1 LFSRKKE
8 IGYSSLI
15 CTFMNKKLL
24 AYLQYVF
31 FIALAGFFIWLS
43 FRNID
48 AEKWQQLLN
57 ALKQARLWI
66 FFPVLLLLLLS
77 HWLRAVRWKMLIE
90 PLGYK
95 PSTLNTF
102 FGVMVGYFVNL
113 GAPRLGEI
121 VKCTVL
127 ARYEKVPA
135 DKLVGTIVAE
145 RAFDLL
151 CLIIVCGAT
160 IALEF
165 DVIGA
170 YAWGTIAP
178 VFQNK
183 AGNFSYV
190 RIVIILAALVV
201 LLFLLRFVFRRYLHI
216 NFIQRFKVILVG
228 ILHGLTSIR
237 LVKNKWLFLFHTVSI
252 WLLYLFSTW
261 LGFYVLRETQGLGI
275 AEACSVL
282 VMGSIGMIL
291 SPGGIGAYPL
301 FIQQTVSL
309 YGIAADPYGLA
320 LGWLLWLGQFI
331 IFVVFGALSFILL
344 PALNKK
350 RHAKG

>member
-1 LFSRKKE
+1 
-8 IGYSSLI
+8 
-15 CTFMNKKLL
+15 MNKKLL
-24 AYLQYVF
+24 AYLQYLF
-31 FIALAGFFIWLS
+31 FIALAVFFIWLS

-66 FFPVLLLLLLS
+66 FFPVLFLLVLS
-77 HWLRAVRWKMLIE
+77 HWLRALRWKMLIQ
-90 PLGYK
+90 PLGYQ
-95 PSTLNTF
+95 PSSLNTF

-151 CLIIVCGAT
+151 CLVIFCGVT
-160 IALEF
+160 IAIEF
-165 DVIGA
+165 DTIGS
-170 YAWGTIAP
+170 YAWQSVAP
-178 VFQNK
+178 IFQSK
-183 AGNFSYV
+183 TGGFSWTKV
-190 RIVIILAALVV
+190 GIIIGG
-201 LLFLLRFVFRRYLHI
+201 LLLLILLLRFVFRRFLHI
-216 NFIQRFKVILVG
+216 NFIQKLKVIMVG

-237 LVKNKWLFLFHTVSI
+237 LVKNKWLFLFHTVAI
-252 WLLYLFSTW
+252 WVLYLVSTW
-261 LGFYVLRETQGLGI
+261 LGFFVLKETQHLGI
-275 AEACSVL
+275 AEACAVL

-301 FIQQTVSL
+301 FIQQTVAL
-309 YGIAADPYGLA
+309 YGIEPDPYGLA

-331 IFVVFGALSFILL
+331 IFIVFGALSFILL
-344 PALNKK
+344 PALNRK
-350 RHAKG
+350 RHAKT